1 MVDLGIGVS
10 VEAEVE
16 EGRYRP
22 CDGGVLGVCDRVTKL
37 EVRLVREDVPV
48 GRLESEESET

>member
-16 EGRYRP
+16 EGRCRL
-22 CDGGVLGVCDRVTKL
+22 CDGGVLSVCDGVTKL

>member
-1 MVDLGIGVS
+1 MS

-16 EGRYRP
+16 EGRCWP
-22 CDGGVLGVCDRVTKL
+22 CDGGVLSVCDGVTKL

>member
-1 MVDLGIGVS
+1 MVGSWVF
-10 VEAEVE
+10 
-16 EGRYRP
+16 
-22 CDGGVLGVCDRVTKL
+22 VTVITEL